1 MLEIDI
7 FESFLISIENFSRV
21 STLEIKKVCIAKFN
35 QIYNS
40 NEDILMEY
48 S

>member
-7 FESFLISIENFSRV
+7 LESFLILIENYSRV
-21 STLEIKKVCIAKFN
+21 TTLEIKKVCIEKFN

-40 NEDILMEY
+40 NEDILIEY